1 MIVVIIWPSSESSI
15 GVVRYL
21 SRRPPPHCDGW
32 PSRREM
38 TWWMSHLPTR
48 VFIYPCVWVTSGVTS
63 FQRQQQTANRKRIE
77 IKQLPDKWKAMFPCV
92 WWIESAKEQTWV
104 RELLLFD
111 IPQPNQSGALLADDG
126 DNGNEWTKTDRQ
138 FRFAFVCST
147 HSRERGE
154 SLLLWTDRKAERW
167 TVGTR
172 IHTQHNNCLFFY
184 KFLLLHIDNLSFL

>member
-38 TWWMSHLPTR
+38 TWWISHLPVLYQRCARDMRLWRHSNANNKQPTENELKSN
-48 VFIYPCVWVTSGVTS
+48 IYLISG
-63 FQRQQQTANRKRIE
+63 RQCSPAYDGSNQPKSR
-77 IKQLPDKWKAMFPCV
+77 P
-92 WWIESAKEQTWV
+92 TWV

-172 IHTQHNNCLFFY
+172 IHTAQQ
-184 KFLLLHIDNLSFL
+184 LSFLL